1 MREGTALP
9 PAPPTPAEAAAGH
22 EQRTRDVQAAT
33 DALLG
38 LGDDICEAVRQH
50 PEFEEQARAD
60 VAALLAEAEE
70 MRRRAA
76 EAERQAAAARI
87 YVLWL
92 ERVAADELFV
102 ITLP

>member
-1 MREGTALP
+1 M
-9 PAPPTPAEAAAGH
+9 
-22 EQRTRDVQAAT
+22 QAAS
-33 DALLG
+33 DALLA
-38 LGDDICEAVRQH
+38 LGDDICVAVRQH

-70 MRRRAA
+70 MRRKAA
-76 EAERQAAAARI
+76 EAERRAAAARI
-87 YVLWL
+87 FVLWL